1 MPDACPY
8 VPLHPNKRIMRGI
21 ILICTVTLA
30 MQGLA
35 QRTWT
40 ISQCMQYA
48 VEHNHEVRLQAF
60 TLEDSEAS
68 QQQSVGALLPAIEGS
83 IGGQYNFGRAVD
95 PETNTYT
102 NVSTFYNGYSLSASM
117 PVFDGLQRINSLRSA
132 RTDVLMGRS
141 QLQAQKDATARQVL
155 QTCTQVLYYQ
165 GCMGFALQKRHESE
179 LLLRQTQVMAELGQ
193 KGEADVAQMQATYA
207 ADDFEVTHQQGLLDK
222 AMLTLKQL
230 MHYPLTDSLQVAP
243 CEELSWDS
251 DTVDGEALY
260 RQARLYNP
268 TIRQAELSLRSARY
282 AWRASRGA
290 LFPSLFLGAG
300 VSTTYYRQ
308 LGSMQSYS
316 FQDQFRNNAGQYVYA
331 TLSFP
336 LLSRLSILSNIRRK
350 RNSVRRAEE
359 QLDHQS
365 HELQKLILET
375 IADQQNSLRESEKMR
390 LRVEADSIASRLTTR
405 KYEEGLASPIDVQT
419 SSVTLLQSR
428 AQWLSS
434 RLSYMYNHRMLNYYK
449 GIPLWTE

>member
-1 MPDACPY
+1 
-8 VPLHPNKRIMRGI
+8 MRGI
-21 ILICTVTLA
+21 ICICILSLA
-30 MQGLA
+30 PQGLA
-35 QRTWT
+35 QRIWT
-40 ISQCMQYA
+40 IDQCIQYA
-48 VEHNHEVRLQAF
+48 VEHNHEVRLQGF
-60 TLEDSEAS
+60 TLEDRQAER
-68 QQQSVGALLPAIEGS
+68 QGTLGALLPAIEGS
-83 IGGQYNFGRAVD
+83 IGGQYNFGRAID

-102 NVSTFYNGYSLSASM
+102 NVSTFYNGYNLSASV
-117 PVFDGLQRINSLRSA
+117 PVFDGLQRINNLRAA

-141 QLQAQKDATARQVL
+141 QLQALKDATAQQVL
-155 QTCTQVLYYQ
+155 QTCTQILYYQ
-165 GCMGFALQKRHESE
+165 GCVGFALQKRQESE

-222 AMLTLKQL
+222 ALLTLKRL
-230 MHYPLTDSLQVAP
+230 MNYPLNDSLQVAP

-251 DTVDGEALY
+251 DTTDGEALY
-260 RQARLYNP
+260 SQARLYNP
-268 TIRQAELSLRSARY
+268 TIRQTELSLRSARY
-282 AWRASRGA
+282 AYRASRGA

-300 VSTTYYRQ
+300 VSTTYYKQ

-316 FQDQFRNNAGQYVYA
+316 FQNQFRNNAGEYVYA

-336 LLSRLSILSNIRRK
+336 LFGRLSTLSNIRRK
-350 RNSVRRAEE
+350 RNSVRRAQE

-375 IADQQNSLRESEKMR
+375 ITDRQNSFRESEKMR
-390 LRVEADSIASRLTTR
+390 LKVEADSIANRLTIR
-405 KYEEGLASPIDVQT
+405 KYEEGLASSIDVQT

-428 AQWLSS
+428 AQWLNSQ
-434 RLSYMYNHRMLNYYK
+434 LNYMYNQRMLSYYK